1 MASADRFGPSLGK
14 GEVSAED
21 SFGPS
26 LAVASRS
33 NRHSTTYLR
42 RAETAEVEIV
52 RDTGLVNDSG
62 DSARGGRLH
71 PKGEEYGK
79 HPSPSRDSEL
89 LVVELTAYSSA
100 RSASQVP
107 NELFYCPGLL
117 GLQIR

>member
-1 MASADRFGPSLGK
+1 MASADSFGPSLGK

-62 DSARGGRLH
+62 DSARGGRLD
-71 PKGEEYGK
+71 PEGEEYGK

-89 LVVELTAYSSA
+89 AFT
-100 RSASQVP
+100 P
-107 NELFYCPGLL
+107 KL
-117 GLQIR
+117 GLTTTKVV